1 MPKRILIAEDEPNI
15 AKSLTF
21 LLERAGFEA
30 IVEGNGDRVADLVWN
45 QNPDALLL
53 DVMLPGSD
61 GYQILK
67 SLRADPRTAELPVMI
82 LTAKGQQEDRRM
94 AMEAGATE
102 FVTKPFSNA
111 AVTDGVQ
118 RMLERR

>member
-30 IVEGNGDRVADLVWN
+30 IVEGDGDRVADLVWD

-111 AVTDGVQ
+111 DVTDGVQ

>member
-30 IVEGNGDRVADLVWN
+30 IVEGDGDRVADLVWA

-67 SLRADPRTAELPVMI
+67 SLRADPRTTDLPVMI

-111 AVTDGVQ
+111 DVTDGVQ
-118 RMLERR
+118 RMLERH

>member
-1 MPKRILIAEDEPNI
+1 MGKNVLVIEDEPNI
-15 AKSLTF
+15 I
-21 LLERAGFEA
+21 EA
-30 IVEGNGDRVADLVWN
+30 ISFILSRDGWSVATHSNGHDAVGVVQNAMPDLVI
-45 QNPDALLL
+45 L

-111 AVTDGVQ
+111 DVTDGVQ